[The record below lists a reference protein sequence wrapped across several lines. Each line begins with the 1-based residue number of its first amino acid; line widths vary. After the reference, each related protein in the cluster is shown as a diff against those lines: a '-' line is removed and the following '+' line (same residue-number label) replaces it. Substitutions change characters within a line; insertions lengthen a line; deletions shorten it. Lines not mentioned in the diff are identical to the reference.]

1 MFASE
6 WLVHQEKDPHFEQAN
21 VEDLAA
27 NLRTFYACA
36 RSADG
41 NLYSKSSLTNLRAG
55 LNRYLTSPPYSRQIN
70 LMHDIAFQ
78 SANQVFVG
86 MVRKLRQDGLDK
98 TRHKDAIRASDMKK
112 LYECGTLSTDDPV
125 GLQRKV
131 YIEVCLH
138 FCRRGREGLRELR
151 KESFVIQRDENER
164 EYVTLGYNELEKNHQ
179 GINKHDIAEEPR
191 MYSQRGDVCPVESF
205 KKYISKLNENCSAF
219 FQRPNLNYRKSG
231 QWYCNVPIGKNT
243 LATMMKTISEAA
255 GLSKK
260 YTNHCLRVT
269 AISVLSAQGVED
281 RDICSVSRHKNPGSL
296 KPYCPGPDDEK
307 RFSMSSKLH
316 GHGKPKTAL
325 IPVASQSAAS
335 PKPSTSRGLPEIE
348 LDVGDSESAVVP
360 AVTPTADTAT
370 HGPIANSNTTIS
382 NRSDNIVQRALFAGA
397 HFEANCAPVFHFHG
411 NFNFNWLWRLF
422 LYFFWWCKCRNLTK
436 VPQDEKVLYWHST
449 ALFVRAGVGGGEMM

>member
-112 LYECGTLSTDDPV
+112 LYECSTLSTDDPV

-138 FCRRGREGLRELR
+138 FCRRGRVGLRELR
-151 KESFVIQRDENER
+151 KESFVIQRDER
-164 EYVTLGYNELEKNHQ
+164 E
-179 GINKHDIAEEPR
+179 
-191 MYSQRGDVCPVESF
+191 
-205 KKYISKLNENCSAF
+205 
-219 FQRPNLNYRKSG
+219 
-231 QWYCNVPIGKNT
+231 
-243 LATMMKTISEAA
+243 
-255 GLSKK
+255 
-260 YTNHCLRVT
+260 
-269 AISVLSAQGVED
+269 
-281 RDICSVSRHKNPGSL
+281 
-296 KPYCPGPDDEK
+296 
-307 RFSMSSKLH
+307 SMS
-316 GHGKPKTAL
+316 P
-325 IPVASQSAAS
+325 
-335 PKPSTSRGLPEIE
+335 
-348 LDVGDSESAVVP
+348 
-360 AVTPTADTAT
+360 
-370 HGPIANSNTTIS
+370 
-382 NRSDNIVQRALFAGA
+382 
-397 HFEANCAPVFHFHG
+397 
-411 NFNFNWLWRLF
+411 
-422 LYFFWWCKCRNLTK
+422 
-436 VPQDEKVLYWHST
+436 
-449 ALFVRAGVGGGEMM
+449 